1 MAKKVTKEVT
11 KEDESI
17 DYNKYIKE
25 HYVSV
30 HKSKVTNPRTLT
42 LVALPDNNEIVTTFN
57 SLEATTNTAMC
68 TIFGRSVW
76 ETKVWVIPVKKPF
89 SNNYEFMIYATVMF
103 QSKEAADNAY
113 KQLKELL
120 DE

>member
-1 MAKKVTKEVT
+1 MASKAKKEV
-11 KEDESI
+11 EST
-17 DYNKYIKE
+17 DYRKFIKE

-30 HKSKVTNPRTLT
+30 HKSKVTNPKTLT
-42 LVALPDNNEIVTTFN
+42 LIALPDNNNEIVTTFDT
-57 SLEATTNTAMC
+57 LESATNVAMG
-68 TIFGRSVW
+68 TLFGRSTW

-89 SNNYEFMIYATVMF
+89 SNNYEFMTYATVMF
-103 QSKEAADNAY
+103 QSKEAADKAY

>member
-1 MAKKVTKEVT
+1 MVSKAKKEA
-11 KEDESI
+11 ESI

-68 TIFGRSVW
+68 TIFGRRVW

-89 SNNYEFMIYATVMF
+89 SNNYEYMVYATVMF
-103 QSKEAADNAY
+103 GSKELADNAY
-113 KQLKELL
+113 RSLKEIL